1 MNHFNPTKAIFSL
14 KFDTSDNGVN
24 VPISDSATFY
34 FPTAQ
39 DMEATFHGENPAYLY
54 SRHSN
59 SSTVALSQALAAME
73 DCEAGIVTGSG
84 MAAITTT
91 ILHICSAGDHI
102 VASHTVYGGTF
113 AFMNNWL
120 KKVNIDVTFVDT
132 SNLDEVKA
140 AIKPNTK
147 MIYTEVMANPVLRIA
162 DIPPLSEIAHSN
174 NLQLVV
180 DNTFTPMIF
189 SPKVLGADVVVYSLT
204 KFVNGKND
212 MVAGAVLGSQDF
224 INDMLDLQHGTA
236 MLLGPTM
243 DSIRASMVL
252 KNLYTLHIRMKQHSK
267 NAMFLAEKFKEK
279 GVNIKYPGLK
289 SDKFYDVMTRTMNQE
304 YGYGGMLAIDL
315 GTYEN
320 SADFLKILQ
329 EKNQGYLAVSLG
341 YFKTLFSCSGH
352 STSSEVPEELQ
363 KSIGIT
369 PGLTRFSVG
378 LDDNIEDAWIIIE
391 DTLKQLKLI

>member
-14 KFDTSDNGVN
+14 KFDTYDNGVN
-24 VPISDSATFY
+24 IPITDSATFF

-59 SSTVALSQALAAME
+59 ASTMALANALAAME
-73 DCEAGIVTGSG
+73 NCEAGIVTGSG

-91 ILHICSAGDHI
+91 FLHICSAGDHI

-113 AFMNNWL
+113 AFLKNWL

-147 MIYTEVMANPVLRIA
+147 MIYSEVMANPVLRIA
-162 DIPPLSEIAHSN
+162 DVPALAEIAHSN
-174 NLQLVV
+174 NLLLVI

-189 SPKVLGADVVVYSLT
+189 SPKVLGADIVVYSLT

-212 MVAGAVLGSQDF
+212 TVAGAILGTQEM

-267 NAMFLAEKFKEK
+267 NGQYLAEKFKEK
-279 GVNIKYPGLK
+279 GINIKYPGLRT
-289 SDKFYDVMTRTMNQE
+289 DKFYEVMTRTMNQE

-315 GTYEN
+315 ETYEN
-320 SADFLKILQ
+320 SAEFLKILQ

-352 STSSEVPEELQ
+352 STSSEVPEEIQ
-363 KSIGIT
+363 KNIGIT

-378 LDDNIEDAWIIIE
+378 LDDNIEETWQIIE
-391 DTLKQLKLI
+391 ETLNQLKLI